1 MKPPRTLIC
10 GYCGA
15 QNAPERT
22 CTCAHAQRVARA
34 RRAEITARLTAQRL
48 GVATLDPKGRET
60 RR

>member
-22 CTCAHAQRVARA
+22 CTCAHAQRIARA
-34 RRAEITARLTAQRL
+34 RRAEITSRLSAQRH
-48 GVATLDPKGRET
+48 GVAALDPKGRET
-60 RR
+60 RK

>member
-1 MKPPRTLIC
+1 MKPLRTLIC

-22 CTCAHAQRVARA
+22 CACMRAQRVTEA
-34 RRAEITARLTAQRL
+34 RRAEIATRLSAQRL
-48 GVATLDPKGRET
+48 GVATLDPNRREP

>member
-22 CTCAHAQRVARA
+22 CTCGHAQRVTEA
-34 RRAEITARLTAQRL
+34 RRAEIAARLSAQRL